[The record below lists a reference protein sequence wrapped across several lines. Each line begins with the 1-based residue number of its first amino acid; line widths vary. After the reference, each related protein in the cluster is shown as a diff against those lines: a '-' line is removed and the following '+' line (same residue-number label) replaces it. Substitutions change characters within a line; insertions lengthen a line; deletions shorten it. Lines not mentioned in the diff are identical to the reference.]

1 MKNQFKRVVDSFGD
15 DMAWEAP
22 RELNGTEKKSMFQRA
37 KMHILMQDIFETM
50 KDELREGEEIVD
62 YMPFTN
68 GENSMVFTSGL
79 LGGMYAATTDATK
92 NYVKDFHDVRGN
104 RVLLFTSDRII
115 LFFVIEFLGEKRYQ
129 SYWYEDLPTMTLHEK
144 VERFRYFDVDQ
155 KKFVKSQGSTFTL
168 DFQTT
173 KGNIFI
179 ESVSEKEAQKIQRIM
194 RQIPKA
200 QFTNM
205 GRKHRRNSIFGYL
218 FTTSKGI
225 LVLEG
230 IAALVLLFMLV
241 MYFVK

>member
-1 MKNQFKRVVDSFGD
+1 MKNQFKRVVETVGD
-15 DMAWEAP
+15 GVTWEAP

-50 KDELREGEEIVD
+50 KDELRADEEIVD

-104 RVLLFTSDRII
+104 RVLIFTTDRII

-129 SYWYEDLPTMTLHEK
+129 SYWYEELPTMTLHEK

-155 KKFVKSQGSTFTL
+155 KKFVKSQGSTYTL

-179 ESVSEKEAQKIQRIM
+179 ESVSAKEAQKVQRIM
-194 RQIPKA
+194 GQIPKA
-200 QFTNM
+200 QFTKI
-205 GRKHRRNSIFGYL
+205 GDKHRRNSLFGYL
-218 FTTSKGI
+218 TTTSNGI
-225 LVLEG
+225 LALEG
-230 IAALVLLFMLV
+230 VAVLVLLFMLV
-241 MYFVK
+241 MYLVK